1 MKLLKYISI
10 IAVLGFILVSV
21 LARVPAVQDRL
32 MLRFVQT
39 LGSSTADLNDNSLS
53 AVVCGSRSPL
63 PSPGRAQTCILVNA
77 GGNYYV
83 VDIGDGSASNL
94 NNWRIDTNKIKAT
107 LLTHLHSDHISDL
120 ADLHLMTWVNS
131 SHTKKE
137 GLKSPEHRSRHALGR
152 VPVLEDGDISI
163 FESGAIIDYVLER
176 HKNGGLKPSSDSSE
190 FPFYLQWY
198 HYCEGMVMPPMNQIV
213 VQTILLPP
221 DRRDETV
228 LNQAK
233 NLLTK
238 SLAPVN
244 ENLADKD
251 YLIGD
256 FSAADLMLGHS
267 CFMANRLGCVSEEM
281 QNIKER

>member
-1 MKLLKYISI
+1 MLKVHFVAGTRAGRVVWLLEE
-10 IAVLGFILVSV
+10 LGLEYE
-21 LARVPAVQDRL
+21 
-32 MLRFVQT
+32 
-39 LGSSTADLNDNSLS
+39 
-53 AVVCGSRSPL
+53 
-63 PSPGRAQTCILVNA
+63 VN
-77 GGNYYV
+77 
-83 VDIGDGSASNL
+83 IMPF
-94 NNWRIDTNKIKAT
+94 T
-107 LLTHLHSDHISDL
+107 
-120 ADLHLMTWVNS
+120 
-131 SHTKKE
+131 KE
-137 GLKSPEHRSRHALGR
+137 GLKSAEHRSRHALGR

-213 VQTILLPP
+213 VQTVLLPP

-233 NLLTK
+233 SLLTK

-244 ENLADKD
+244 ENLSDKD

-281 QNIKER
+281 QNIKNYVGRINARAAFQKAITMGE

>member
-1 MKLLKYISI
+1 MLKVHFVAGTRAGRVVWLLEE
-10 IAVLGFILVSV
+10 LGLEYE
-21 LARVPAVQDRL
+21 
-32 MLRFVQT
+32 
-39 LGSSTADLNDNSLS
+39 
-53 AVVCGSRSPL
+53 
-63 PSPGRAQTCILVNA
+63 VN
-77 GGNYYV
+77 
-83 VDIGDGSASNL
+83 IMPF
-94 NNWRIDTNKIKAT
+94 T
-107 LLTHLHSDHISDL
+107 
-120 ADLHLMTWVNS
+120 
-131 SHTKKE
+131 KE
-137 GLKSPEHRSRHALGR
+137 GLKSLEHRSRYALGR

-233 NLLTK
+233 SLLTK

-244 ENLADKD
+244 ENLSDKD

-281 QNIKER
+281 QNIKDYVARINARPAFQKAINMGE

>member
-1 MKLLKYISI
+1 MLKVHFVAGTRAGRVVWLLEE
-10 IAVLGFILVSV
+10 LGLEYE
-21 LARVPAVQDRL
+21 
-32 MLRFVQT
+32 
-39 LGSSTADLNDNSLS
+39 
-53 AVVCGSRSPL
+53 
-63 PSPGRAQTCILVNA
+63 VN
-77 GGNYYV
+77 
-83 VDIGDGSASNL
+83 IMPF
-94 NNWRIDTNKIKAT
+94 T
-107 LLTHLHSDHISDL
+107 
-120 ADLHLMTWVNS
+120 
-131 SHTKKE
+131 KE
-137 GLKSPEHRSRHALGR
+137 GLKSAEHRSRHALGR

-190 FPFYLQWY
+190 FAFYLQWY

-233 NLLTK
+233 NLLSK

-281 QNIKER
+281 QNIKDYVARINARPAFQKAITMGE